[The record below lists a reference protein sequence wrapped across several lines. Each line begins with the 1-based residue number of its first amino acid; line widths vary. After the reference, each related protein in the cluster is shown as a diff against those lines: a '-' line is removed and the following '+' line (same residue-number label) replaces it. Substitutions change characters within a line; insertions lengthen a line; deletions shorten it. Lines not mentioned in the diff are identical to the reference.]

1 MAAPRLRR
9 CRRRD
14 DRDEAEMRTATGDGE
29 GEQVREGRR
38 VWAAAVPLEE
48 REGRRKGEAVQGRRG
63 GRRKGRAVVGRAL
76 RWERFREGDD

>member
-38 VWAAAVPLEE
+38 
-48 REGRRKGEAVQGRRG
+48 KGEAVQGRRG
-63 GRRKGRAVVGRAL
+63 GRRRGRAVVGRAL
-76 RWERFREGDD
+76 RWVLMAKWAAQPNTNLT